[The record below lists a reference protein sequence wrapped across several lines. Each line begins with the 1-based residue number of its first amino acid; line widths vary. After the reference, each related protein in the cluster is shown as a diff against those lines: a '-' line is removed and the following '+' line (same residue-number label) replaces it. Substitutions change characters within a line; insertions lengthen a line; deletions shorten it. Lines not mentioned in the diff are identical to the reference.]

1 VTTLETLR
9 ERYESVRDRVA
20 AAARSAGRAPESI
33 VLVAVSK
40 YSGADQIREL
50 INLGHRDFGEN
61 HAQQLTQR
69 ATMMAEW
76 LQRQKGIIV
85 PPVRTPA
92 PGSPASIV
100 AATGG
105 IRWHMVGHLQRNK
118 VRKVL
123 EVTRLIHSVDTLRV
137 GEEIQQAAT
146 RLEQTVDLLLQV
158 NCSGEKSKFG
168 CSIPA
173 ALHLAEQL
181 DTMVG
186 VRVRGLMTMAPHSDN
201 PEDSRATFARCRD
214 LFEEALKA
222 GIGGPHLNIL
232 SMGMSG
238 DFEVAISEGANMVRV
253 GSTIFGPPAPG
264 TEDAQAE
271 DDGDVRD

>member
-1 VTTLETLR
+1 MTLETLR

-20 AAARSAGRAPESI
+20 AAARSAGRAPESV
-33 VLVAVSK
+33 VLIAVSK
-40 YSGADQIREL
+40 YAGADQVREL

-61 HAQQLTQR
+61 HAQQLSQR
-69 ATMMAEW
+69 ALMMAEW

-85 PPVRTPA
+85 PPVRNAA
-92 PGSPASIV
+92 PGSPASVV

-105 IRWHMVGHLQRNK
+105 IRWHMIGHLQRNK

-123 EVTRLIHSVDTLRV
+123 DVSRLIHSVDTLRI
-137 GEEIQQAAT
+137 GEEIQQAAA
-146 RLEQTVDLLLQV
+146 RQEQTVDILLQV

-201 PEDSRATFARCRD
+201 AEDSRPTFARCRD

-222 GIGGPHLNIL
+222 GIGGPHFNIL

-238 DFEVAISEGANMVRV
+238 DFEVAIAEGANMVRV

-264 TEDAQAE
+264 SEETMVDEQ
-271 DDGDVRD
+271 DDGRD

>member
-1 VTTLETLR
+1 MTLETLR
-9 ERYESVRDRVA
+9 QRYESVRDRVA
-20 AAARSAGRAPESI
+20 AAARSAGRAPESV
-33 VLVAVSK
+33 VLIAVSK
-40 YSGADQIREL
+40 YAGADQVREL

-61 HAQQLTQR
+61 HAQQLSQR
-69 ATMMAEW
+69 ALMMAEW

-85 PPVRTPA
+85 PPVRNAA
-92 PGSPASIV
+92 PGSPASVV

-105 IRWHMVGHLQRNK
+105 IRWHMIGHLQRNK

-123 EVTRLIHSVDTLRV
+123 DVSRLIHSVDTLRI
-137 GEEIQQAAT
+137 GEEIQQAAA
-146 RLEQTVDLLLQV
+146 RQEQTVDILLQV
-158 NCSGEKSKFG
+158 NCSGERSKFG

-201 PEDSRATFARCRD
+201 AEDSRPTFARCRD

-222 GIGGPHLNIL
+222 GIGGPHFNIL

-238 DFEVAISEGANMVRV
+238 DFEVAIAEGANMVRV

-264 TEDAQAE
+264 SEETMVDEQ
-271 DDGDVRD
+271 DDGRD

>member
-1 VTTLETLR
+1 MTLETLR

-20 AAARSAGRAPESI
+20 AAARSAGRAPESV
-33 VLVAVSK
+33 VLIAVSK
-40 YSGADQIREL
+40 YAGADQVREL

-61 HAQQLTQR
+61 HAQQLSQR
-69 ATMMAEW
+69 ALMMAEW

-85 PPVRTPA
+85 PPVRNAA
-92 PGSPASIV
+92 PGSPASVV

-105 IRWHMVGHLQRNK
+105 IRWHMIGHLQRNK

-123 EVTRLIHSVDTLRV
+123 DVSRLIHSVDTLRI
-137 GEEIQQAAT
+137 GEEIQQAAA
-146 RLEQTVDLLLQV
+146 RQEQTVDILLQV
-158 NCSGEKSKFG
+158 NCSGERSKFG

-201 PEDSRATFARCRD
+201 AEDSRPTFARCRD

-222 GIGGPHLNIL
+222 GIGGPHFNIL

-238 DFEVAISEGANMVRV
+238 DFEVAIAEGANMVRV

-264 TEDAQAE
+264 SEETMVDEQ
-271 DDGDVRD
+271 DDGRD